1 MGNFLCPHMKEK
13 RYLAVL
19 DDIWKIEDWKYLADM
34 FPKGS
39 NGSRLLI
46 TTWNKDVALHADTQ
60 NDPHEMQLL
69 SNKESWEL
77 FCRITFPENVKERC
91 CPPELKKHG
100 EKMVEKCAG
109 FPSAIV
115 VLGGLLSRKKK
126 LPNEWAKVQDNIAA
140 HLSKGKEGV
149 DAMLSKLHPLAPLPE
164 IILSLFQPLSR
175 RQCHLHKKIALL
187 WVAEGFVQQQDQHR
201 MEELRII

>member
-19 DDIWKIEDWKYLADM
+19 DDIWKIEDWKYLADI

-149 DAMLSKLHPLAPLPE
+149 DAMLSLSYIHLPHY
-164 IILSLFQPLSR
+164 LKSYFLYFSLFPGDNVISTRKLLFFGLQRALCSN
-175 RQCHLHKKIALL
+175 KINTE
-187 WVAEGFVQQQDQHR
+187 WKT
-201 MEELRII
+201 

>member
-1 MGNFLCPHMKEK
+1 MKEK

-91 CPPELKKHG
+91 RPPELKKHG

-109 FPSAIV
+109 FPLAIV
-115 VLGGLLSRKKK
+115 VLGGLLSRKK

-140 HLSKGKEGV
+140 C
-149 DAMLSKLHPLAPLPE
+149 PP
-164 IILSLFQPLSR
+164 FQRQRRSR
-175 RQCHLHKKIALL
+175 RH
-187 WVAEGFVQQQDQHR
+187 AE
-201 MEELRII
+201 